1 MPEPSVAAGVAR
13 RMIDVAVAR
22 GADRKM
28 LLTQSGILSE
38 TLDDQDARVPMAHY
52 KALIRAA
59 KAATNDSA
67 LVLHYAE
74 EVNLADVSI
83 VGMIGNASANMTDAF
98 VQLQRYNRLVVE
110 VDLGAS
116 PRFTNEWVGGALW
129 LVDYRANPNDFPEL
143 TEQAFGQMVCN
154 TRHFGTTPFV
164 LAVEVTHNDPGYANE
179 YERILGA
186 PVTFNAARNAMRIDP
201 AWLTHKIAETPHYTF
216 GLLSNHA
223 EALLSRLEASTSV
236 RGQVESHLLP
246 ILHSG
251 NAAIAHVS
259 AVMGCSRQTLYRR
272 LKAEGVT
279 FAHILD
285 ALRHRMALD
294 YMSARKVSVN
304 ETAYLLGFS
313 DPAAFSRAFKRWTG
327 VSPRAARHKLPYSL
341 KAPT

>member
-1 MPEPSVAAGVAR
+1 MPESSVAAGVAR

-22 GADRKM
+22 GADRAA
-28 LLTQSGILSE
+28 LLNRSGILAE
-38 TLDDQDARVPMAHY
+38 TLSDQDSRVPMARY
-52 KALIRAA
+52 KALIHAA
-59 KAATNDSA
+59 KDGANDPA

-74 EVNLADVSI
+74 EVNLAEVSI
-83 VGMIGNASANMTDAF
+83 VGLIGNASANMTDAF

-110 VDLGAS
+110 VELGAF
-116 PRFTNEWVGGALW
+116 PRFTNEWVDGKLW
-129 LVDYRANPNDFPEL
+129 LIDYRANPNDFPEL

-164 LAVEVTHNDPGYANE
+164 LAVEVTHKDPGYKDE

-186 PVTFNAARNAMRIDP
+186 PVTFGAAHNAMRIDP
-201 AWLTHKIAETPHYTF
+201 AWLSHKIAETPHYAF
-216 GLLSNHA
+216 GVLSNHA
-223 EALLSRLEASTSV
+223 KDLLAQLEATTSV
-236 RGQVESHLLP
+236 RGQVESHLLS

-259 AVMGCSRQTLYRR
+259 AAMGCSRQTLYRR

-285 ALRHRMALD
+285 ALRYRMALD
-294 YMSARKVSVN
+294 YLSARKVSVN

-327 VSPRAARHKLPYSL
+327 ISPRDARRLYPLP
-341 KAPT
+341 

>member
-1 MPEPSVAAGVAR
+1 MAEPSIAAGVVR
-13 RMIDVAVAR
+13 RMIDIAVAR
-22 GADRKM
+22 GADRAA
-28 LLTQSGILSE
+28 LLNQSGILAE
-38 TLDDQDARVPMAHY
+38 TLTDQDSRVPMARY
-52 KALIRAA
+52 KALILAA
-59 KAATNDSA
+59 KAAANDPA

-74 EVNLADVSI
+74 EVNLAEVSI
-83 VGMIGNASANMTDAF
+83 VGLIGNASADMTDAF

-110 VDLGAS
+110 VDLGAH
-116 PRFTNEWVGGALW
+116 PRFTNEWIDGKLW

-164 LAVEVTHNDPGYANE
+164 LAVEVTHADPGYRDE

-186 PVTFNAARNAMRIDP
+186 PVTFGAKRNAMRIDP
-201 AWLTHKIAETPHYTF
+201 AWLTHKIAETPHYAF
-216 GLLSNHA
+216 GVLGSHA
-223 EALLSRLEASTSV
+223 EELLAQLEAATSV
-236 RGQVESHLLP
+236 RGQVEGHLLP

-251 NAAIAHVS
+251 NATIAYVS
-259 AVMGCSRQTLYRR
+259 TAMGCSRQTLYRH

-294 YMSARKVSVN
+294 YLSARKVSVN

-327 VSPRAARHKLPYSL
+327 TSPREARRIAH
-341 KAPT
+341 PTPIR